1 MAKSCCE
8 PSRDAR
14 IKQYQLEKWQV
25 NETELR
31 TFKED
36 DKLYSTVYI
45 EEERDGVHL
54 LIDPAY
60 PNWMS
65 VNRTGLEIMKL
76 CDGKHTLSDI
86 QRALS
91 EKYGVGNG
99 KTEDISKEVSDFIS
113 AAGTLEF
120 ISDTQFARSE
130 YTGRDKAIAPDKLE
144 ELWIYTTLACN
155 LRCKHCLVSAG
166 KQLDREL
173 TTEEIKKLVD
183 DAIEL
188 GVKRFYITGG
198 EPFIKDDIFEVIKYI
213 TAEKSKELIVLTNAT
228 LFDDKKIAALDKLKS
243 PRLILQ
249 VSLEGPD
256 AQTHDSLRGEGTF
269 DRTVD
274 GIKRLVGIGI
284 IPIVSTAISKYNED
298 KIKETSEFISTLGV
312 KDHHMLWMHS
322 KGRGA
327 SNVEELYVSPEKI
340 TQIMKEQRSVYEEQ
354 EVIVDNEESLKARVR
369 YKRGRKNDLCNN
381 CYEKICVN
389 ADGHVYPCGSLNGDR
404 RFDAGSILE
413 RSLRDIWL
421 NSDVMRCGRGNSIQ
435 DKTECS
441 ACDLR
446 FFCGGG
452 CTSHSFYSSEVD
464 TGKGSIKALDP
475 YCSTYKSLFEDI
487 LWDMASEGVV
497 AENTDGY
504 ITPLVFNAMDSK
516 LPSYLDNAVK
526 SIDDKNEVGCYHC
539 SCVLAIDVEDD
550 ENVCKPEIKGHVTKT
565 VKKKFSKAA
574 NAPVEDYYC
583 PTGYNPE
590 DLKHIPN
597 EVLEVSYGCGN
608 PAALADIKEGET
620 ILDLGSGGG
629 IDCFIAAKKLGKNGR
644 VIGVD
649 MTDEM
654 IDKATQSAKKVAES
668 LGYNNVEFRKSDIVT
683 IPAVDNSID
692 LVISNC
698 VINLT
703 EDKTGVLGEIYR
715 VLKPGGRFVISDI
728 VSDKPVPGYMKR
740 DKELWSACLSGAL
753 TDKRFKHSAEKA
765 GFPDVSLTRNYL
777 YKKVEYLN
785 FYSVTMKG
793 TKPKPQGIKCSCCG

>member
-14 IKQYQLEKWQV
+14 INQYQLEKWQV
-25 NETELR
+25 NETELK

-36 DKLYSTVYI
+36 DRLYSTLYI
-45 EEERDGVHL
+45 EKERDGVHL

-86 QRALS
+86 KHVFL
-91 EKYGVGNG
+91 EKYVAGNG
-99 KTEDISKEVSDFIS
+99 KAEDISKEVSDFVS

-120 ISDTQFARSE
+120 ISDSPIVRSN
-130 YTGRDKAIAPDKLE
+130 YAGRDKAIEPDKLD

-166 KQLDREL
+166 KKLDREL

-213 TAEKSKELIVLTNAT
+213 TKEKAKELIVLTNAT

-256 AQTHDSLRGEGTF
+256 AEIHDRLRGAGTF
-269 DRTVD
+269 NKTVD
-274 GIKRLVGIGI
+274 GIKRLVSIGI
-284 IPIVSTAISKYNED
+284 IPIVSTAVSKYNED
-298 KIKETSEFISTLGV
+298 KIKATSEFISTLGV
-312 KDHHMLWMHS
+312 KDHHILWMHS

-340 TQIMKEQRSVYEEQ
+340 TRIMKEQRSVYEEQ
-354 EVIVDNEESLKARVR
+354 EVIVDNEESLKARIR

-389 ADGHVYPCGSLNGDR
+389 ADGHVYPCGSLNGDS

-413 RSLRDIWL
+413 KPLKDVWL
-421 NSDVMRCGRGNSIQ
+421 GSDAMRCGRENSII
-435 DKTECS
+435 DKAECS
-441 ACDLR
+441 ACYLR

-487 LWDMASEGVV
+487 IWDMASEGVV
-497 AENTDGY
+497 AENIDGY
-504 ITPLVFNAMDSK
+504 MTPHVFNAMDSK

-629 IDCFIAAKKLGKNGR
+629 IDCFIAAKKLGKSGR

-654 IDKATQSAKKVAES
+654 VAKATESAKKVAES
-668 LGYNNVEFRKSDIVT
+668 LGYSNVEFRKSDIVT
-683 IPAVDNSID
+683 LPAEDNSID

-703 EDKTGVLGEIYR
+703 EDKTGVFGEIYR

-753 TDKRFKHSAEKA
+753 TDKRFKNAAEKA

-793 TKPKPQGIKCSCCG
+793 SKPKPQEIKCSCCG